1 MGFNTGLSCLAF
13 CVPIILPYSASVQ
26 KPNWFSGLTLAAFFS
41 VGRLI
46 SYAAL
51 LLIFVFLKSFL
62 PNNILT
68 EALVTLITGA
78 IVILSALATFGIL
91 NWSSGVGSH
100 FCRMVSGSKTP
111 FYLGILMGFRPCP
124 ALISA
129 LAFTLTL
136 TTPIKMSMFL
146 VSFWLA
152 TSVLV
157 LFLGSAG
164 GGLAY
169 FFGQRISLTRVR
181 RISGI
186 AMMVIGLVLVLQAIG
201 LFTYL

>member
-1 MGFNTGLSCLAF
+1 
-13 CVPIILPYSASVQ
+13 
-26 KPNWFSGLTLAAFFS
+26 
-41 VGRLI
+41 
-46 SYAAL
+46 
-51 LLIFVFLKSFL
+51 
-62 PNNILT
+62 
-68 EALVTLITGA
+68 
-78 IVILSALATFGIL
+78 
-91 NWSSGVGSH
+91 
-100 FCRMVSGSKTP
+100 
-111 FYLGILMGFRPCP
+111 MGFRPCP
-124 ALISA
+124 ALIAA
-129 LAFTLTL
+129 LTFTLTL